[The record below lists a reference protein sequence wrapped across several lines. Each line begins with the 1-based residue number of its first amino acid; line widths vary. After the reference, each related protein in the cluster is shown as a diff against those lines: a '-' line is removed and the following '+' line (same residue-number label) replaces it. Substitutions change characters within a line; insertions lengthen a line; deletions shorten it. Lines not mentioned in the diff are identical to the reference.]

1 MTLRVQLLLAFAYV
15 LTLIIVALEVPL
27 ALNLA
32 KRIDAEVKNEAAAQ
46 AFLVA
51 ANASGRLQ
59 QPQRLAA
66 VVRRAGSDLGG
77 RVIVVNARGQ
87 LLSDSTVG
95 VTKPLPYRSPARP
108 EIGIALSGNR
118 AQGERHSDT
127 LGQDLLYTAVPVT
140 NNGRVVAAV
149 RVTQDLAAVHHRI
162 RRGILALIA
171 IGAFAL
177 ILGLALA
184 WFLAG
189 SLSRPLRNL
198 AATARRVEAGDLD
211 ARAEVEGATE
221 QREVSAAF
229 NDMTGRLGTVLA
241 AQREFVANASHQL
254 RTPLTGLRLRLESAR
269 AKAGPEA
276 VRELEAAELE
286 VERLARL
293 LTSLL
298 TLAREGD
305 KPAARPVS
313 LAHAADRAYERW
325 AATAEQDGRELELLG
340 SGDATISA
348 SEEDLAILLDNLIEN
363 ALNYS
368 PTRVA
373 VDWGTSGRE
382 AWLAVLDEGPGLA
395 PGEESSLFD
404 RFARGSAGSSQ
415 PGTGLGL
422 AIVQTLARRWR
433 GEASLSNRLD
443 GGTRA
448 EVRFPAAATV
458 KEEPWVEASS

>member
-1 MTLRVQLLLAFAYV
+1 MSLRLQLLLAFAYV

-32 KRIDAEVKNEAAAQ
+32 KRIDAEVKNEAAGQ

-66 VVRRAGSDLGG
+66 TVRKAGSDLGA
-77 RVIVVNARGQ
+77 RVIVVDAGGR
-87 LLSDSTVG
+87 LISDSTVG
-95 VTKPLPYRSPARP
+95 ATKRLQYRSPARP

-140 NNGRVVAAV
+140 NAGHVVGAV
-149 RVTQDLAAVHHRI
+149 RVTQDLAAVHDRI

-177 ILGLALA
+177 VLGLALA

-211 ARAEVEGATE
+211 ARAEVAGATE

-229 NDMTGRLGTVLA
+229 NDMAGRLGTVLA

-269 AKAGPEA
+269 AKAGPDA

-298 TLAREGD
+298 THAREGD

-313 LAHAADRAYERW
+313 LARAAERAYERW
-325 AATAEQDGRELELLG
+325 TATAEQDGRELELLG

-368 PTRVA
+368 PTRVS
-373 VDWGTSGRE
+373 VDWGTTGNE
-382 AWLAVLDEGPGLA
+382 AWLAVLDEGPGVA
-395 PGEESSLFD
+395 PREETSLFD
-404 RFARGSAGSSQ
+404 RFARGSAGSSR

-422 AIVQTLARRWR
+422 AIVKTLAHRWR
-433 GEASLSNRLD
+433 GEASLSNRLE

-458 KEEPWVEASS
+458 KEESWVEASS